1 MDATST
7 ATNHLQQQPET
18 NGKISLANGNGHISS
33 NGNINH
39 NTNNNHVAT
48 NNIHSSS
55 NNNANN
61 SSSNNT
67 NTNTNTMIANIPAT
81 SYASLHSPSPTPSK
95 GCCCKNHIL
104 VITILCV
111 YLALVF
117 IIFSNIFLDDSRGRS
132 NSSNN
137 NGNNLKHKSQI
148 NSVDAQNQNDR
159 QQNFYYYLLNHV
171 F

>member
-67 NTNTNTMIANIPAT
+67 NTNTMIANIPAT
-81 SYASLHSPSPTPSK
+81 SYASLHSPSPTPAK